1 MDRVAND
8 RIAQPFVRADIA
20 DEHATGVD
28 ADARPKRVVPW
39 RDFAATRGRRRACAD
54 YTWRDRAAAELSRQP
69 ANNGAITEFG
79 RTRDQFSP
87 SSNSPRS
94 RPGCA
99 SSWRAGRSIS
109 ASAGTAWRH
118 WCSRRY
124 VRTRFVGDVFVYR
137 VKRADRV
144 KILAWDGTGLCL
156 FHKRLEKGH
165 FVWPPV
171 QDGRFA

>member
-1 MDRVAND
+1 MSMRPVLMPMRVRNGLSLGGILQRLGGAE
-8 RIAQPFVRADIA
+8 
-20 DEHATGVD
+20 EH
-28 ADARPKRVVPW
+28 VPII
-39 RDFAATRGRRRACAD
+39 
-54 YTWRDRAAAELSRQP
+54 QP

-124 VRTRFVGDVFVYR
+124 VRTRFVGDVFVFR